1 MIIILNRLGLR
12 RCCVFWRS
20 IDVGGVVIERYPDVR
35 NRPDQ
40 AYRAVLQSASGQADV
55 PVGDVT

>member
-1 MIIILNRLGLR
+1 MIITLSKRGLLL
-12 RCCVFWRS
+12 CCVFWRS

-40 AYRAVLQSASGQADV
+40 AYRAVLQSDSGQADV